1 MFDFSNFA
9 INTWIIMNFDHNILI
24 FVQFLRGTSTS
35 LDAISDLLAGPYSAV
50 AAAARSDGGV
60 LCFERLST
68 M

>member
-1 MFDFSNFA
+1 
-9 INTWIIMNFDHNILI
+9 MNFDHNILI

-50 AAAARSDGGV
+50 AAAASSDGGV